1 MQNTCMHKL
10 CLTCPVAGMLFR
22 SVKTVPAG
30 QTCQRR
36 PYTPSG
42 AVRHAL
48 TGGLRKVLKNCTLK
62 IWKSGG
68 GITIFAETML
78 QEIDPA
84 RCLAR
89 SGVSYFKYFPAF
101 DIPQEY
107 MRRDYIC
114 LNFS

>member
-1 MQNTCMHKL
+1 MHKL

-68 GITIFAETML
+68 GVL
-78 QEIDPA
+78 LYLPK
-84 RCLAR
+84 RCCKKLT
-89 SGVSYFKYFPAF
+89 
-101 DIPQEY
+101 
-107 MRRDYIC
+107 RRDVWPAAVCRISNISPP
-114 LNFS
+114 LIFRKNI